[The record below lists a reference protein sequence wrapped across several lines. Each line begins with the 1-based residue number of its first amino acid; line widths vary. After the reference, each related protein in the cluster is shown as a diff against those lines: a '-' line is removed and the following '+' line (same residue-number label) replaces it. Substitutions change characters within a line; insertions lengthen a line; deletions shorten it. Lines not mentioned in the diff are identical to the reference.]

1 MNCAA
6 FGSVSSLFDIM
17 VPMLFSDFLFVL
29 PRDGV
34 SVGEFRMDFEGV
46 AGASSR
52 WIGTECMTVGWLVG
66 CYVAHYCWL
75 Q

>member
-34 SVGEFRMDFEGV
+34 SVGVFRMDFEGV

-52 WIGTECMTVGWLVG
+52 WIGTECMTVG
-66 CYVAHYCWL
+66 
-75 Q
+75 